1 MMSVSVI
8 HKIVVL
14 LLRKKKEKSIPKL
27 ENDYFIYT
35 FFSWGKPLVSGGI
48 SEVNLNVKI
57 LTQTK

>member
-35 FFSWGKPLVSGGI
+35 FFPG
-48 SEVNLNVKI
+48 ENL
-57 LTQTK
+57 